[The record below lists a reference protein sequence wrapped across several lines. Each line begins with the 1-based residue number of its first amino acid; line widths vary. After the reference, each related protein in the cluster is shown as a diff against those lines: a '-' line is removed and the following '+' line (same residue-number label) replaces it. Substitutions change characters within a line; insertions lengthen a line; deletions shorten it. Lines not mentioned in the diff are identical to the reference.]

1 MLRMTHCLV
10 ESWLQVA
17 VFGAQR
23 CLSTC
28 FHLDWRRISQRPETN
43 AGVLLKAPLRS
54 ERPLLKRLIQT
65 LGKCSEH
72 LHNELNQLNQLQE
85 REMVLCPMM
94 CVCVCDDMLGVTWD
108 GGGSTICC
116 CPSPASCCVTTAT
129 AQNWCVCVCVLASPA
144 ALLGCVALCS
154 HIWVLLEPEK

>member
-1 MLRMTHCLV
+1 
-10 ESWLQVA
+10 
-17 VFGAQR
+17 
-23 CLSTC
+23 
-28 FHLDWRRISQRPETN
+28 
-43 AGVLLKAPLRS
+43 
-54 ERPLLKRLIQT
+54 
-65 LGKCSEH
+65 
-72 LHNELNQLNQLQE
+72 
-85 REMVLCPMM
+85 MVLCPTM